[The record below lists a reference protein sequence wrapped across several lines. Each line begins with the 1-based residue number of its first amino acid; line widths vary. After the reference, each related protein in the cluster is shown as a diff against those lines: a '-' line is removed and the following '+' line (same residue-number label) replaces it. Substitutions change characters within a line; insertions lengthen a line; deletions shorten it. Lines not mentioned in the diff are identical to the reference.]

1 MNWLFSYMWSGSN
14 YIRYC
19 IEYLTKKPTQGPV
32 RLIEHNQKYVLFR
45 SHYVLDTH
53 PNSKISLL
61 IRNPIELALRKSLT
75 DSNSTNPIENIHSVC
90 GRYLSFIQ
98 RYPNSHIIYY
108 EDLLD
113 SFDVVKNLIDFYEIP
128 LVDSL
133 SDFEEKL
140 DYHKQKSYELGN
152 PYLSDSS
159 KMFYSRMLDESE
171 LRNMKSEMKNYSQE
185 LNQILSRY
193 FT

>member
-1 MNWLFSYMWSGSN
+1 
-14 YIRYC
+14 
-19 IEYLTKKPTQGPV
+19 
-32 RLIEHNQKYVLFR
+32 
-45 SHYVLDTH
+45 
-53 PNSKISLL
+53 
-61 IRNPIELALRKSLT
+61 
-75 DSNSTNPIENIHSVC
+75 
-90 GRYLSFIQ
+90 
-98 RYPNSHIIYY
+98 
-108 EDLLD
+108 LD

-128 LVDSL
+128 LLNSL

-171 LRNMKSEMKNYSQE
+171 LRNMKSEIKNYSQE

-193 FT
+193 FR